1 MNKKKILVTGGAGFV
16 GSHLCERLAKDEN
29 NDIYSLDNYFTGS
42 KLNHVPNV
50 TYIEGSSADIANL
63 VAFTPNMVYH
73 LGEYS
78 RVEQSFDD
86 IKKVWQY
93 NKNGIFAVLEFV
105 RKAGCKILY
114 AGSSTKFG
122 DGGLGRSASPYAWTK
137 ATNTEL
143 VMNYG
148 DWFNVPYAITYF
160 YNVYGSREIQ
170 TGKYAT
176 LIALFKEKMKN
187 NEPLTIVSPGT
198 QKRNFTHI
206 NDIIDGLILVGEN
219 GYGDEFG
226 IGSEEA
232 YTIKEIAK
240 MFGGKIETLPER
252 KGNRMMADIM
262 TSKTKVLG
270 WKPTHDV
277 NEYIENLKVNNWKDS

>member
-1 MNKKKILVTGGAGFV
+1 MSNKKVLVTGGAGFV
-16 GSHLCERLAKDEN
+16 GSHLCERLVTMGYDV
-29 NDIYSLDNYFTGS
+29 YSLDNYFTGS
-42 KLNHVPNV
+42 EANHVAGV
-50 TYIEGSSADIANL
+50 TYIRGETKNIGTL
-63 VAFTPNMVYH
+63 VDFVPDMVYH

-86 IKKVWQY
+86 IEKVWAY
-93 NKNGIFAVLEFV
+93 NKEGIFAVLEFV

-148 DWFNVPYAITYF
+148 NWFNVPYAITYF
-160 YNVYGSREIQ
+160 YNVYGEREIQ

-176 LIALFKEKMKN
+176 LIALFKEKMKKG
-187 NEPLTIVSPGT
+187 ESLTVVSPGS

-206 NDIIDGLILVGEN
+206 DDIIDGLVLVGEN

-226 IGSEEA
+226 IGSEEGFS
-232 YTIKEIAK
+232 ILEVAK
-240 MFGGKIETLPER
+240 MFNGHIEMLPER
-252 KGNRMMADIM
+252 KGNRMTADVMAD
-262 TSKTKVLG
+262 KTKALG
-270 WKPTHDV
+270 WSAKRTLTG
-277 NEYIENLKVNNWKDS
+277 YIENLRLKSWK

>member
-1 MNKKKILVTGGAGFV
+1 MIKKKILVTGGAGFI
-16 GSHLCERLAKDEN
+16 GSHLCERLSMISGNEV
-29 NDIYSLDNYFTGS
+29 YSLDNYFTGS
-42 KLNHVPNV
+42 ELNHVSNV
-50 TYIEGSSADIANL
+50 TYINGNTEDISKL
-63 VAFTPNMVYH
+63 VTFIPELVYH

-86 IKKVWQY
+86 IETVWRF

-105 RKAGCKILY
+105 RKNGCKIIY

-137 ATNTEL
+137 ASNTEL
-143 VMNYG
+143 VKNYG
-148 DWFNVPYAITYF
+148 QWFNVPYAITYF
-160 YNVYGSREIQ
+160 YNVYGPREIK

-187 NEPLTIVSPGT
+187 GDPLTVVSPGN

-206 NDIIDGLILVGEN
+206 DDIIDALIIVGEN

-226 IGSEEA
+226 IGCEESFS
-232 YTIKEIAK
+232 ILEVAK
-240 MFGGKIETLPER
+240 LFNGKIEMLDER
-252 KGNRMMADIM
+252 RGNRMNAEVVSD
-262 TSKTKVLG
+262 KTKALG
-270 WKPTHDV
+270 WSPKKNLASYI
-277 NEYIENLKVNNWKDS
+277 NECRSNEWE

>member
-1 MNKKKILVTGGAGFV
+1 MKKKILVTGGAGFV
-16 GSHLCERLAKDEN
+16 GSHLCQRLSKNEN
-29 NDIYSLDNYFTGS
+29 YDVYSLDNYFTGS
-42 KLNHVPNV
+42 TANHVSNV
-50 TYIEGSSADIANL
+50 TYIKGDTKDIATL
-63 VAFTPNMVYH
+63 VTFNPDMVYH

-86 IKKVWQY
+86 IEKVWHY
-93 NKNGIFAVLEFV
+93 NKDGIFAVLEFV

-148 DWFNVPYAITYF
+148 MWFNVPYAITYF
-160 YNVYGSREIQ
+160 YNVYGPREIQ

-187 NEPLTIVSPGT
+187 DETLTIVSPGA

-206 NDIIDGLILVGEN
+206 DDIIDGLVLVGEN

-226 IGSEEA
+226 IGSGEA
-232 YTIKEIAK
+232 FTILEVAQ
-240 MFGGKIETLPER
+240 MFDGKIEMLPER
-252 KGNRMMADIM
+252 KGNRMSADVV
-262 TSKTKVLG
+262 SAKTEALG
-270 WKPTHDV
+270 WKPKRKLG
-277 NEYIENLKVNNWKDS
+277 EYIEELRECGWKK

>member
-1 MNKKKILVTGGAGFV
+1 MRKRILVTGGAGFV
-16 GSHLCERLAKDEN
+16 GSHLCERLAQDTN
-29 NDIYSLDNYFTGS
+29 NDVYSLDNYFTGS
-42 KLNHVPNV
+42 EKNHVDNV
-50 TYIEGSSADIANL
+50 TYIKGSTKDIAKL
-63 VAFTPNMVYH
+63 VTFNPDMVYH

-86 IKKVWQY
+86 IEKVWEF
-93 NKNGIFAVLEFV
+93 NKDGIFAVLEFV

-148 DWFNVPYAITYF
+148 NWFNVPYAITYF
-160 YNVYGSREIQ
+160 YNVYGPREIQ

-206 NDIIDGLILVGEN
+206 DDIIDGLVLVGEN

-226 IGSEEA
+226 IGSGEA
-232 YTIKEIAK
+232 YTIKEIAE
-240 MFGGKIETLPER
+240 MFGGKIEMLPER
-252 KGNRMMADIM
+252 KGNRMTADVI
-262 TSKTKVLG
+262 SAKTQALG
-270 WKPTHDV
+270 WQPKRKIKD
-277 NEYIENLKVNNWKDS
+277 YIEEIRANNWK

>member
-1 MNKKKILVTGGAGFV
+1 MKKKILVTGGAGFV
-16 GSHLCERLAKDEN
+16 GSHLCERLAQNEN

-42 KLNHVPNV
+42 ETNHVHNI
-50 TYIEGSSADIANL
+50 TYIRGETADIASL
-63 VAFTPNMVYH
+63 VTFKPDMVYH

-86 IKKVWQY
+86 IDKVWHY
-93 NKNGIFAVLEFV
+93 NKDGIFAVLEFV
-105 RKAGCKILY
+105 RHAGCKILY

-122 DGGLGRSASPYAWTK
+122 DNGLSRNASPYAWTK

-143 VMNYG
+143 VINYG
-148 DWFNVPYAITYF
+148 NWFNVPYAITYF

-170 TGKYAT
+170 YGKYAT

-187 NEPLTIVSPGT
+187 GEPLTVVSPGT

-206 NDIIDGLILVGEN
+206 DDIIDALVLVGEL

-226 IGSEEA
+226 IGNDEA
-232 YTIKEIAK
+232 FSILEVAQMYDGEIV
-240 MFGGKIETLPER
+240 MLPER
-252 KGNRMMADIM
+252 NGNRMMADVI
-262 TSKTKVLG
+262 SKKTRALG
-270 WKPTHDV
+270 WKPKHDLKS
-277 NEYIENLKVNNWKDS
+277 YIDSLREKKWNDDY

>member
-1 MNKKKILVTGGAGFV
+1 MKKKILITGGAGFV
-16 GSHLCERLAKDEN
+16 GSHLCERLAQDEN
-29 NDIYSLDNYFTGS
+29 NDVYSLDNYFTGS
-42 KLNHVPNV
+42 EANHVANV
-50 TYIEGSSADIANL
+50 TYIKGSTKDIASLITFN
-63 VAFTPNMVYH
+63 PDMVYH

-86 IKKVWQY
+86 IEKVWEY
-93 NKNGIFAVLEFV
+93 NKDGIFAVLEFV

-137 ATNTEL
+137 ASNTEL
-143 VMNYG
+143 VENYG
-148 DWFNVPYAITYF
+148 AWYNVPYAITYF
-160 YNVYGSREIQ
+160 YNVYGPREIQ

-187 NEPLTIVSPGT
+187 GEPLTIVSPGT

-206 NDIIDGLILVGEN
+206 DDIIDGLILVGEN

-232 YTIKEIAK
+232 FSIVEVAQMYGGEIE
-240 MFGGKIETLPER
+240 MLPER
-252 KGNRMMADIM
+252 RGNRMTAEVISD
-262 TSKTKVLG
+262 KTKALG
-270 WKPTHDV
+270 WMPKRKLAD
-277 NEYIENLKVNNWKDS
+277 YIEQSKKNRYQ